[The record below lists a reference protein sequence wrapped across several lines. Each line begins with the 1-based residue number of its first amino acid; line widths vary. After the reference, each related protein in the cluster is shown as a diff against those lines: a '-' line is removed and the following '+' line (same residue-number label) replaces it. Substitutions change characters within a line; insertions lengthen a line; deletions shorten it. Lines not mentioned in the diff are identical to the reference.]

1 MKYTT
6 FNTNLEYEIPEY
18 TDLVNIEQTFKEF
31 AESIPSAYPE
41 IDNVE
46 VKLITLESQNKMFVY
61 DSDSTTVVNIQ
72 AGLPV
77 GFQFAIANIGFFM
90 EVAVTSEEIIMPVNS
105 VKPNCTAILTKVTD
119 EMWIKAVG

>member
-6 FNTNLEYEIPEY
+6 LNTNLEYEIPEY
-18 TDLVNIEQTFKEF
+18 TDLVNIEETFKNF
-31 AESIPSAYPE
+31 ADTMPSAYPE
-41 IDNVE
+41 VDTVE
-46 VKLITLESQNKMFVY
+46 VNLITLEAQNKMFVY
-61 DSDSTTVVNIQ
+61 QNSAMVNIQ

-77 GFQFAIANIGFFM
+77 GFQFAVSHTGYFG
-90 EVAVTSEEIIMPVNS
+90 EVEITSEEIIMPVNS

>member
-6 FNTNLEYEIPEY
+6 LNTNLEYEIPEY
-18 TDLVNIEQTFKEF
+18 TDLVDIEKTFQEF
-31 AESIPSAYPE
+31 ADSIPSAYPE
-41 IDNVE
+41 INEVE
-46 VKLITLESQNKMFVY
+46 VTLITSEAINKVFVY
-61 DSDSTTVVNIQ
+61 TNQATVNVQ

-77 GFQFAIANIGFFM
+77 GFQFAIANIGFFG

>member
-6 FNTNLEYEIPEY
+6 LNTNLEYEIPEY
-18 TDLVNIEQTFKEF
+18 TDLVNIEETFKKF
-31 AESIPSAYPE
+31 ANTIPSAYPE
-41 IDNVE
+41 VDTVE
-46 VKLITLESQNKMFVY
+46 VNLITLEAQNKMFVY
-61 DSDSTTVVNIQ
+61 DNAAMVNIQ

-77 GFQFAIANIGFFM
+77 GFQFAIANKGYFG